1 MPSFQQLSE
10 ATHQL
15 TAFIRDALI
24 PLCRELI
31 FLAAVAGAL
40 VGAWRR
46 VFTRKRR
53 PPAKA
58 PPEG

>member
-1 MPSFQQLSE
+1 MSSFQQLSAHTNE
-10 ATHQL
+10 V

-31 FLAAVAGAL
+31 FFTAVAGAL

-46 VFTRKRR
+46 VFTRKRK
-53 PPAKA
+53 PPK
-58 PPEG
+58 PPPDG